1 MTPRPRRP
9 GESQEA
15 YREAIRRAEE
25 AWRRG
30 IFPRRP
36 RRPQPR
42 RGQDL
47 VDHRVKNT
55 LGNEMAEISRLG
67 GNIARFSQKFQEDF
81 RKKNMPQSVA
91 KEKYMQK
98 WWRENE
104 GNLQQASR
112 NPAHQAKMAQFQK
125 GIGAE
130 LRTMKA
136 RTNTAILRKFKD
148 ILPTYDRLQD
158 RVNKHKATVAQ
169 EVASTDPQYA
179 HELRYM
185 NRFKE
190 QDEANWKKHQESRK
204 KFLAW
209 TKQND
214 PSYYKRHQRFTKKHG
229 FDPDDR
235 RQQRYSSHLVNRDDI
250 NLMRRKAWDR
260 YQKAQQPKKPTPKP
274 PVQMPGGWLG
284 IQAPPVQTIGPRPE
298 RPNMV
303 VEKFGPAYRDAVQK
317 QFADA
322 ARKNAEKQRKAQSN
336 KQLKSFYS
344 QLGTPAPRKKPRY
357 NQAAYLAGLQSAP
370 MMTMGQKMKPQQGI
384 YKPYAKGGGVRK
396 PKYNKKG

>member
-1 MTPRPRRP
+1 MTPRLRRP
-9 GESQEA
+9 GESLEE
-15 YREAIRRAEE
+15 YSEAIRRAEE

-30 IFPRRP
+30 MFPRRP
-36 RRPQPR
+36 RKPQPR

-55 LGNEMAEISRLG
+55 LGNELAELGRLG
-67 GNIARFSQKFQEDF
+67 ANIRRFYLKFQEDY
-81 RKKNMPQSVA
+81 KKKHMPQYVA

-125 GIGAE
+125 GLGAE

-136 RTNTAILRKFKD
+136 RTNTAIRRKFKD
-148 ILPTYDRLQD
+148 ILPTFDRLQD
-158 RVNKHKATVAQ
+158 RINKYKATVSQ

-179 HELRYM
+179 HQLRYM

-190 QDEANWKKHQESRK
+190 QDEANWKKHQETRK

-214 PSYYKRHQRFTKKHG
+214 PSYYKSHQRFTKKHG
-229 FDPDDR
+229 FDPDDHR
-235 RQQRYSSHLVNRDDI
+235 KQSYSSHLVNRRDI
-250 NLMRRKAWDR
+250 NLMRQKAWER
-260 YQKAQQPKKPTPKP
+260 YQKAQQPKKPIPKP
-274 PVQMPGGWLG
+274 LVG
-284 IQAPPVQTIGPRPE
+284 IQKPLFKTVSPRPKQ
-298 RPNMV
+298 PKV
-303 VEKFGPAYRDAVQK
+303 TPIGQPAQDKLWAKYRKDQ
-317 QFADA
+317 
-322 ARKNAEKQRKAQSN
+322 AQA
-336 KQLKSFYS
+336 QA
-344 QLGTPAPRKKPRY
+344 PAPRKKPRY

-370 MMTMGQKMKPQQGI
+370 MTMGQKLKPQQGI
-384 YKPYAKGGGVRK
+384 YKPYANGGGVRK

>member
-1 MTPRPRRP
+1 
-9 GESQEA
+9 
-15 YREAIRRAEE
+15 
-25 AWRRG
+25 
-30 IFPRRP
+30 
-36 RRPQPR
+36 
-42 RGQDL
+42 
-47 VDHRVKNT
+47 
-55 LGNEMAEISRLG
+55 
-67 GNIARFSQKFQEDF
+67 
-81 RKKNMPQSVA
+81 MPQSVA

-284 IQAPPVQTIGPRPE
+284 IQSPPVQTIGPRPKQ
-298 RPNMV
+298 PKV
-303 VEKFGPAYRDAVQK
+303 TPIKQAAQDQLWAKYRKDQ
-317 QFADA
+317 
-322 ARKNAEKQRKAQSN
+322 AQ
-336 KQLKSFYS
+336 
-344 QLGTPAPRKKPRY
+344 TPAPRKKPRY

-370 MMTMGQKMKPQQGI
+370 MMTMGQKLKPQQGI